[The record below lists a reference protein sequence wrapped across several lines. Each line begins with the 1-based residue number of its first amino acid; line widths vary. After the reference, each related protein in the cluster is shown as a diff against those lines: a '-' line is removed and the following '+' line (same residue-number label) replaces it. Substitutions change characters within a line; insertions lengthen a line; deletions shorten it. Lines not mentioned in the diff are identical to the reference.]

1 MNSRPR
7 RAAKVAERVKRSGS
21 RLARRAIG
29 WCRWRSRNPVHELAV
44 FTDGIEP
51 LVLQYSTNTVHSPW
65 FNQMLPP
72 VRGLAQPGFDEALS
86 KKLAMYLSSEAVCA
100 RTDDDKT
107 LLLASRIKTL

>member
-1 MNSRPR
+1 
-7 RAAKVAERVKRSGS
+7 
-21 RLARRAIG
+21 
-29 WCRWRSRNPVHELAV
+29 
-44 FTDGIEP
+44 
-51 LVLQYSTNTVHSPW
+51 VLQYSTNTVHSPW